1 MASDALARNAL
12 DEAQHAI
19 DEALAANRKSI
30 RALMLA
36 GDIAQSEASPMKHL
50 RQWRRV
56 EDASAEYVPLIAARV
71 ADTMAAQGRQQD
83 ALSWLERAL
92 HDAPSIDLLDIV
104 AHRATA
110 WRGATAAEALIAKET
125 QRHPS
130 LLAFERLLEARM
142 AINQNNGK
150 TASCDCSVRC

>member
-1 MASDALARNAL
+1 
-12 DEAQHAI
+12 
-19 DEALAANRKSI
+19 
-30 RALMLA
+30 
-36 GDIAQSEASPMKHL
+36 
-50 RQWRRV
+50 
-56 EDASAEYVPLIAARV
+56 
-71 ADTMAAQGRQQD
+71 MAAQGRQQD

-130 LLAFERLLEARM
+130 LLGLRAAARSP
-142 AINQNNGK
+142 NG
-150 TASCDCSVRC
+150 DQPE

>member
-1 MASDALARNAL
+1 
-12 DEAQHAI
+12 
-19 DEALAANRKSI
+19 
-30 RALMLA
+30 MLA
-36 GDIAQSEASPMKHL
+36 GDIAAKRGEPDEAL

-110 WRGATAAEALIAKET
+110 WRA
-125 QRHPS
+125 P
-130 LLAFERLLEARM
+130 RLPRL
-142 AINQNNGK
+142 
-150 TASCDCSVRC
+150 